1 MLKTQTKTNPHR
13 GKCIRLAR
21 KAFKKCKK
29 HKQTWKRERR
39 CENSL
44 RSCNWRKQISA
55 GEGSYNFATVEACIS
70 IHISQPSRV
79 PPAQYCYFIFYTGHL
94 TSTGLPSLLFMYKNS
109 VYKRLLCLNSA
120 LESRQRNVSRLLH
133 VKPVSA
139 NGFTSRTQSSKKEC
153 AEISLHTS
161 VPEL

>member
-1 MLKTQTKTNPHR
+1 MTQPKTRSPSWQVYQTGQKSIHKMQAAQTNWKNRKNVWKLSENLYLRETDQCWWRQLQFCHNRGVYLYPH
-13 GKCIRLAR
+13 
-21 KAFKKCKK
+21 
-29 HKQTWKRERR
+29 
-39 CENSL
+39 
-44 RSCNWRKQISA
+44 ISA
-55 GEGSYNFATVEACIS
+55 
-70 IHISQPSRV
+70 SRV
-79 PPAQYCYFIFYTGHL
+79 PPAQYCYFIFYTEYF
-94 TSTGLPSLLFMYKNS
+94 TSTGLCILLFMYKSS

-139 NGFTSRTQSSKKEC
+139 NGLISRTQSFKKEC